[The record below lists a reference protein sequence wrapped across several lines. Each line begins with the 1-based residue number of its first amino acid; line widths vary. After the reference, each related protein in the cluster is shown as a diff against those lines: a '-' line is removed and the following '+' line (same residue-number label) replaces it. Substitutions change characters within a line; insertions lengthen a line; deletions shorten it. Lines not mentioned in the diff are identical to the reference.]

1 MKLIVITLLMFFN
14 FTNSQKIVNNDTIKN
29 TVKIDTL
36 SKINYD
42 DLYTNIN
49 LKNLRDFLGKEIPYF
64 VVKDINGNEF
74 DSSKTKRLV
83 IYSFWFSGCAACIGE
98 INILNAL
105 QQKFK
110 EQVDFISITFDSK
123 FQIEEFV
130 KKHPSNFRHLSVEKS
145 FIEKLDLNGGYP
157 RIILVSE
164 GKIIKY
170 QLTGINSQKTVS
182 EKLFSFGTYYKFRSA
197 IEQALA
203 NIK

>member
-1 MKLIVITLLMFFN
+1 MKLIVISFLLLFN
-14 FTNSQKIVNNDTIKN
+14 ISNSQEIVNNDTIKK
-29 TVKIDTL
+29 TAKID
-36 SKINYD
+36 SIPKINYD

-49 LKNLRDFLGKEIPYF
+49 LKNLRGFLGKEIPYF

-98 INILNAL
+98 IDILNAL
-105 QQKFK
+105 QQKFND
-110 EQVDFISITFDSK
+110 QVDFISITFDSK
-123 FQIEEFV
+123 LQIEEFV

-157 RIILVSE
+157 RIILASE

-170 QLTGINSQKTVS
+170 QLTGINSQKTVP

-203 NIK
+203 TMK

>member
-1 MKLIVITLLMFFN
+1 MKLIVISFLLFFN
-14 FTNSQKIVNNDTIKN
+14 ISNSQENENNDTIKK
-29 TVKIDTL
+29 TAKID
-36 SKINYD
+36 SIPKINYD

-49 LKNLRDFLGKEIPYF
+49 LKNLRGFLGKEIPYF

-83 IYSFWFSGCAACIGE
+83 IYNFWFSGCAACIGE
-98 INILNAL
+98 IDILNAL
-105 QQKFK
+105 QQKFND
-110 EQVDFISITFDSK
+110 QVDFISITFDSK
-123 FQIEEFV
+123 LQIEEFV
-130 KKHPSNFRHLSVEKS
+130 KTHPSNFRHLSVEKS

-157 RIILVSE
+157 RIILASE

-170 QLTGINSQKTVS
+170 QLTGINSQKTVT

-203 NIK
+203 TMK